1 VSLRRRIAAQLQQAQ
16 VPSADADAQR
26 LIEFVTGSRM
36 PDPELSAEQEQ
47 ALQELVDQRCRRVP
61 LQHLTGSAGFRYL
74 EMQVGPG
81 VFVPRPET
89 EVLVELALAQPF
101 ESAVDL
107 CTGSGAIALSLA
119 TETTASVTGVEIDP
133 RALEWARLNGKG
145 RYTLVQADICAEDL
159 CELGPVDLVVSNPP
173 YIPDDMVPQDPEV
186 ALHDPQVAL
195 FGGADGLVVVRCVV
209 AQARRLLRPGGR
221 LLIEHGELQGG
232 SLRELLD
239 GFADVRTWPDLTGRP
254 RVTGGVLV

>member
-1 VSLRRRIAAQLQQAQ
+1 MSLRRRIAAQLQQAQ

-89 EVLVELALAQPF
+89 EVPVELALAQPF

-119 TETTASVTGVEIDP
+119 T
-133 RALEWARLNGKG
+133 R
-145 RYTLVQADICAEDL
+145 
-159 CELGPVDLVVSNPP
+159 
-173 YIPDDMVPQDPEV
+173 
-186 ALHDPQVAL
+186 
-195 FGGADGLVVVRCVV
+195 
-209 AQARRLLRPGGR
+209 
-221 LLIEHGELQGG
+221 
-232 SLRELLD
+232 
-239 GFADVRTWPDLTGRP
+239 RP
-254 RVTGGVLV
+254 RR

>member
-1 VSLRRRIAAQLQQAQ
+1 MSLRRRIAAQLQQAQ

-119 TETTASVTGVEIDP
+119 TETTASVTSSIR
-133 RALEWARLNGKG
+133 RARFSSE
-145 RYTLVQADICAEDL
+145 
-159 CELGPVDLVVSNPP
+159 PP
-173 YIPDDMVPQDPEV
+173 
-186 ALHDPQVAL
+186 
-195 FGGADGLVVVRCVV
+195 
-209 AQARRLLRPGGR
+209 
-221 LLIEHGELQGG
+221 
-232 SLRELLD
+232 
-239 GFADVRTWPDLTGRP
+239 
-254 RVTGGVLV
+254 